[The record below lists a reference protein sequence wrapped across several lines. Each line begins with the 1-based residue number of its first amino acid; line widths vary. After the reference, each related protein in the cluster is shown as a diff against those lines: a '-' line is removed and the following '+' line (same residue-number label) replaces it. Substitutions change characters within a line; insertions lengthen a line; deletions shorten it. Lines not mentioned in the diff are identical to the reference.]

1 MKHKGEIKVKKRI
14 ATLLDQMKAL
24 NLDAMLV
31 GSKANRM
38 YLSGFTGS
46 SALLYISEKRQV
58 IITDFRYMEQ
68 VGIQCKHFES
78 LNQGTLGLIGSA
90 LKIAQEEGA
99 KRIGFEG
106 EHTVYSTYLELVKN
120 TGFEFVPT
128 DKLVETARQIKDE
141 EELKKL
147 TEAERIGD
155 LAFAGIV
162 PFIEA
167 NWRNGLTEN
176 EIALEIERIM
186 RTNGATGT
194 SFDTIVAGGAKSSLP
209 HAVPG
214 DVTLKEGDFVVMDF
228 GCIYEGYCSDMTRT
242 ILIGEPTTKH
252 LEIYNT
258 VLKAQKA
265 ALEQIKPGMTGQE
278 VDKVARDIITEAGYG
293 DCFGHGLGHGVG
305 IDIHESPRFSPAEK
319 KVIEPGM
326 VMTVE
331 PGIYVPGFGGVRI
344 EDMIFVTENGIL
356 NVTHS
361 PKELIIIK

>member
-1 MKHKGEIKVKKRI
+1 MKERVTALVNK
-14 ATLLDQMKAL
+14 MKEL
-24 NLDAMLV
+24 NLDAILI

-46 SALLYISEKRQV
+46 SAMLYISAKKQV

-68 VGIQCKHFES
+68 VGIQCPHFES

-99 KRIGFEG
+99 KRIGFES
-106 EHTVYSTYLELVKN
+106 EHTVYSTYLDLARNAE
-120 TGFEFVPT
+120 FEFVPT
-128 DKLVETARQIKDE
+128 DKLIETARQIKDE
-141 EELKKL
+141 SELTKL
-147 TEAERIGD
+147 KQAEHIGD
-155 LAFAGIV
+155 LAFEGIV

-176 EIALEIERIM
+176 DIALELERIM
-186 RTNGATGT
+186 RKNGASGT
-194 SFDTIVAGGAKSSLP
+194 SFDSIVAAGAKSSLP
-209 HAVPG
+209 HAVPE
-214 DVTLKEGDFVVMDF
+214 DKTLKEGDFVVMDF

-242 ILIGEPTTKH
+242 ILIGEPTAKH

-265 ALEQIKPGMTGQE
+265 ALEQIKPGMTGSE
-278 VDKVARDIITEAGYG
+278 VDKIARDIISEAGYG

-319 KVIEPGM
+319 TVIEAGM

-344 EDMIFVTENGIL
+344 EDMVVVTKDGIL

>member
-1 MKHKGEIKVKKRI
+1 MERRI
-14 ATLLDQMKAL
+14 TTLLNKMKAL
-24 NLDAMLV
+24 NLDAILV

-46 SALLYISEKRQV
+46 SAMLYISEKKQV

-68 VGIQCKHFES
+68 VSIQCPNFES

-99 KRIGFEG
+99 KRIGFES
-106 EHTVYSTYLELVKN
+106 EHTVYSTYLELAKN
-120 TGFEFVPT
+120 TEFEFVPT
-128 DKLVETARQIKDE
+128 DKLIEEARQIKDE

-155 LAFAGIV
+155 LAFEGIV

-167 NWRNGLTEN
+167 KWRNGLTEN
-176 EIALEIERIM
+176 DIALELERIM
-186 RTNGATGT
+186 RKNGASGT
-194 SFDTIVAGGAKSSLP
+194 SFDSIVAGGAKSSLP

-242 ILIGEPTTKH
+242 ILIGEPTNKH

-278 VDKVARDIITEAGYG
+278 VDKIARDIITAAGYG

-319 KVIEPGM
+319 AVIKAGM

-344 EDMIFVTENGIL
+344 EDMVIVTENGIL

>member
-1 MKHKGEIKVKKRI
+1 MEKRI
-14 ATLLDQMKAL
+14 QVLLSKMKAL

-46 SALLYISEKRQV
+46 SALLYISEKQQV

-68 VGIQCKHFES
+68 VSIQCKHFKS

-90 LKIAQEEGA
+90 LKLAQEEGA
-99 KRIGFEG
+99 KRIGFES
-106 EHTVYSTYLELVKN
+106 EHTVYNTYIELTKN
-120 TGFEFVPT
+120 QAFEFVPT
-128 DKLVETARQIKDE
+128 NKLVEEARQIKDAD
-141 EELKKL
+141 ELAKL
-147 TEAERIGD
+147 TKAEHIGD
-155 LAFAGIV
+155 LAFEGVIS
-162 PFIEA
+162 FIEA
-167 NWRNGLTEN
+167 HWREGITETD
-176 EIALEIERIM
+176 IALEIERIM
-186 RTNGATGT
+186 RTNGASGT
-194 SFDTIVAGGAKSSLP
+194 SFDSIVAAGAKSSLP

-214 DVTLKEGDFVVMDF
+214 NGTLKEGDFLVMDF

-242 ILIGEPTTKH
+242 IVIGEPTAKH

-258 VLKAQKA
+258 VLKAQLA
-265 ALEQIKPGMTGQE
+265 ALEAIKPGIPGSA

-293 DCFGHGLGHGVG
+293 ELFGHGLGHSVG
-305 IDIHESPRFSPAEK
+305 IDIHENPRFSPAEK
-319 KVIEPGM
+319 TIIEPGM

-344 EDMIFVTENGIL
+344 EDLVIVTENGIL

-361 PKELIIIK
+361 PKDLIIIK

>member
-1 MKHKGEIKVKKRI
+1 MKKRI
-14 ATLLDQMKAL
+14 QALLSKMKAL
-24 NLDAMLV
+24 NLDAMLI

-90 LKIAQEEGA
+90 LKLAQEEGA
-99 KRIGFEG
+99 KRIGFES
-106 EHTVYSTYLELVKN
+106 EHTVYSTYVELTN
-120 TGFEFVPT
+120 HSEFEFVPT
-128 DKLVETARQIKDE
+128 NRLIEEARQIKDE
-141 EELKKL
+141 DELAKL
-147 TEAERIGD
+147 TQAEHIGD
-155 LAFAGIV
+155 LAFKGIV

-167 NWRNGLTEN
+167 NWRNGLTETD
-176 EIALEIERIM
+176 IALEIERIM
-186 RTNGATGT
+186 RKNGATGT
-194 SFDTIVAGGAKSSLP
+194 SFDSIVAAGAKSSLP

-214 DVTLKEGDFVVMDF
+214 DVTLKEGDFLVMDF

-242 ILIGEPTTKH
+242 IVIGEPTAKH

-258 VLKAQKA
+258 VLKAQLA
-265 ALEQIKPGMTGQE
+265 ALEQIKPGMTGSE
-278 VDKVARDIITEAGYG
+278 VDKISRDIITEAGYG
-293 DCFGHGLGHGVG
+293 ELFGHGLGHGVG
-305 IDIHESPRFSPAEK
+305 IDIHENPRFSPAEK
-319 KVIEPGM
+319 TIIRPGM

-344 EDMIFVTENGIL
+344 EDMVIVTENGIS